1 MRALL
6 GFFSVLVMLSTS
18 GCIFQNLSPTRQ
30 LTDQVYALNDE
41 TRWARVDLATERVA
55 PAYRETFLM
64 AHRMWGH
71 DIQIAD
77 SDTTHVHIS
86 DDMQTATSLVTI
98 SWYGRSTLD
107 LRATVLRQHWAFTG
121 GGFALDEETVVGGDA
136 DLLDLPEAEASE
148 SDESSP
154 DDGAIAAR

>member
-1 MRALL
+1 MRTLL
-6 GFFSVLVMLSTS
+6 GLFSILTILTTS

-41 TRWARVDLATERVA
+41 TRWARVDLATERVV
-55 PAYRETFLM
+55 PAYRETFLI

-77 SDTTHVHIS
+77 SDTTRVHIS
-86 DDMQTATSLVTI
+86 DDLQTATSLVTI
-98 SWYGRSTLD
+98 SWYARSTLD
-107 LRATVLRQHWAFTG
+107 LRATVVRQHWAFTG
-121 GGFALDEETVVGGDA
+121 GGFALDEEVIVGGDT
-136 DLLDLPEAEASE
+136 DLLDLPEPEASE
-148 SDESSP
+148 SDESGV